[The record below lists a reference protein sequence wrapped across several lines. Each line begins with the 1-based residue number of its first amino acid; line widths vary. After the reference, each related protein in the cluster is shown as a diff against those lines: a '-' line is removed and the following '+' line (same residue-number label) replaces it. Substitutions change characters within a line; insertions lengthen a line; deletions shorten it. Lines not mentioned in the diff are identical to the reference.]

1 MLCNPPLK
9 CANEAA
15 SVVLLARGGSARRRA
30 AGSLRYAQVAGSA
43 RLRNLV
49 DDQLE
54 SCVAP
59 AGVEENRLVDGAVL
73 LLEALVLRQGV
84 DGELILL
91 RGGAL
96 QLDLHPANPLPPRL
110 AHHPY
115 FIITAPAPPTT
126 LAGPT
131 IP

>member
-73 LLEALVLRQGV
+73 LLEALVIGQDV

-91 RGGAL
+91 RVGAL
-96 QLDLHPANPLPPRL
+96 QLDLHRADLLRASL
-110 AHHPY
+110 ARDRK
-115 FIITAPAPPTT
+115 FIIVARAHSAK
-126 LAGPT
+126 L
-131 IP
+131 

>member
-15 SVVLLARGGSARRRA
+15 SVVLLARGGSPRRRA

-59 AGVEENRLVDGAVL
+59 AGVEENRLVDGGVL
-73 LLEALVLRQGV
+73 LLETLVIGQSL
-84 DGELILL
+84 DGAPILL
-91 RGGAL
+91 RGAPP
-96 QLDLHPANPLPPRL
+96 QLDLQPLD
-110 AHHPY
+110 
-115 FIITAPAPPTT
+115 
-126 LAGPT
+126 
-131 IP
+131 

>member
-59 AGVEENRLVDGAVL
+59 ARVEENGLVDGAVL
-73 LLEALVLRQGV
+73 FLEALVIGQDV
-84 DGELILL
+84 DGELIFLWVI
-91 RGGAL
+91 AL
-96 QLDLHPANPLPPRL
+96 QLALPGANLL
-110 AHHPY
+110 
-115 FIITAPAPPTT
+115 
-126 LAGPT
+126 L
-131 IP
+131 